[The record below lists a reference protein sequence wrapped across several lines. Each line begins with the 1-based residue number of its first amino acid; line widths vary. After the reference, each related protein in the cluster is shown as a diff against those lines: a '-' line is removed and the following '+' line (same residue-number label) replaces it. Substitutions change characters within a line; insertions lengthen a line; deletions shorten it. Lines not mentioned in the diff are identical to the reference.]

1 MKEKV
6 CKECGIKFF
15 GRTNSLCCSDVC
27 SFWSRLDKTGG
38 DDSCWIWRGYVNPKN
53 GYGYAGEEIGGG
65 KTISVH
71 RRSYELHHGVDPG
84 ELHVL
89 HKCDVRLCGNPRHLF
104 LGTPLD
110 NWLDAVEKGRAAVV
124 PKLTTDDVVA
134 IRRSSARTRDLVQQF
149 SVTGQTISSVR
160 RGLTWKHVSDDLERE
175 LTT

>member
-38 DDSCWIWRGYVNPKN
+38 DDSCWIWKGYVNPKN
-53 GYGYAGEEIGGG
+53 GYGYVSEELGGG
-65 KTISVH
+65 RPSSVH
-71 RRSYELHHGVDPG
+71 RRAYHLHHGIDPG